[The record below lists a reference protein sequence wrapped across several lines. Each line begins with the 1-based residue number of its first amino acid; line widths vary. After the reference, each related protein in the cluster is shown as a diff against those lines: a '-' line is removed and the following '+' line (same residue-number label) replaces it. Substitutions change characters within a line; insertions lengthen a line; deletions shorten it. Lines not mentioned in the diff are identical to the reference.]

1 MAFNDILVLTQFTQ
15 YVLIY
20 CVLYKD
26 HIKLGSVATDVSC
39 KECSY

>member
-26 HIKLGSVATDVSC
+26 RIKIYKVATDVSC
-39 KECSY
+39 REYSY